1 MTSGKQ
7 AGATIVGPGRR
18 IVPLLVVV
26 TALGPLAAC
35 GDDDTGTVRVAAAAS
50 LTEVV
55 EGIGVV
61 LADDDEP
68 VDVVADI
75 AGSAT
80 LATQILDGSPVDLF
94 LAADENTMDRV
105 VAGGRAEGEV
115 ITFASNALVLVVPAG
130 NPGGVAGLD
139 DVARDELLVGRCAV
153 EVPCGR
159 LAVEELAESGIDD
172 AADTEEP
179 DVRTLLTKVVA
190 GELDAALV
198 YATDAATTA
207 DGVDVVPDDR
217 LDRRNRYQAVR
228 IDGGDARAADRFL
241 AVLRG
246 PAGASLLAALGF
258 GPP

>member
-1 MTSGKQ
+1 MTSGRQ
-7 AGATIVGPGRR
+7 GGATTVGSRR
-18 IVPLLVVV
+18 LVRLLAV
-26 TALGPLAAC
+26 LAAVIPITAC
-35 GDDDTGTVRVAAAAS
+35 GDDGAGTVRVAAAAS

-55 EGIGVV
+55 EGVGAV
-61 LADDDEP
+61 LADEDEP
-68 VDVVADI
+68 VQVVADI

-94 LAADENTMDRV
+94 LAADEATMERV
-105 VAGGRAEGEV
+105 VAAGRAEGEV
-115 ITFASNALVLVVPAG
+115 ISFASNTLVLAVPSG
-130 NPGGVAGLD
+130 NPGDVSSLD
-139 DVARDELLVGRCAV
+139 DLGREDLLVGRCAV

-159 LAVEELAESGIDD
+159 LAVDELAESRVPD

-190 GELDAALV
+190 GELDVALV
-198 YATDAATTA
+198 YATDAATVA

-228 IDGGDARAADRFL
+228 IEGGDGRAADRFL

-246 PAGASLLAALGF
+246 APGASLLAALGF